1 MFGKIAA
8 FELRYQ
14 LKSPVLWIVFLLF
27 FLLTFFAVAS
37 DNVSIGGG
45 GGNIHEN
52 SPFSIIVSTAVM
64 SIFAQF
70 VVVAFV
76 ANIILRDVETGFG
89 PIIQSTRISKFDYLI
104 GRFTGAFI
112 ASMIVL
118 TAVPIG
124 MMLGSF
130 MPWLDPETIGP
141 FVFGHYAYAYFV
153 AGVPTLFLCACLFFA
168 LATITRSMM
177 GSYIGLIVFLMLYF
191 VMQGVFNRPE
201 HEDMVTLLEP
211 YGIGAIF
218 QETRYWTAAERNTQL
233 PPLGGEW
240 LINRAIW
247 MGVALASLAAA
258 YFMFSFSS
266 KGSKASRKRA
276 KLEAQTPADTILAT
290 AGHASRR
297 SFSGAASWSQMLA
310 RARFEFGYV
319 MTGPAFIVLL
329 MVGLL
334 NAYGS
339 LWYADTITGEITVYP
354 VTMLMAQALTG
365 SFTLFPIIIATYYAG
380 ELVWR
385 DREKRMHEIIDS
397 TPAPD
402 WTFVAPKVLALF
414 AVLASCIAISVAAGV
429 LVQVMKGFSAINIGQ
444 YLIWYALPALYAC
457 FTFAALAVFAQVITP
472 HKFIGWGIMLVYL
485 IGSITL
491 SQLGFD
497 HNLYLYGG
505 APNAPLSEMNQNSHY
520 WIGAAWFQLY
530 WSIFALLLIVLTYSL
545 WRRGGDTRLF
555 PQLARLP
562 RRLAGPAGMMAAAL
576 LVSFA
581 GVGGWIYYNTNVL
594 NDYRS
599 NLGEEARLAEMERA
613 LLRYENAP
621 QPKVTDVVLN
631 VQVFPREHRAVTTGS
646 YTIEN
651 RTGAPLSEMH
661 LMWPQDLELDT
672 VEIEGG
678 ALADDF
684 AEHDQSFPF
693 QIWRFTTPMQPNER
707 RQIRFTTRYEAPG
720 FTNGGAAIPVNNNGT
735 FMNDRMLAPVLGFD
749 RSGLL
754 QDRARRRRYDL
765 VPDLRM
771 PRLEDDSARQFQYLR
786 HDADWVNADITVT
799 TDAGQIPIAPGYE
812 VSSETANG
820 RTTARFRTEA
830 PIMHFFSIQSAA
842 YEVARD
848 RWNDVELAVYYDPH
862 HPYNVQRMMRAMKVS
877 FDVFTREFSPFQF
890 RQMRI
895 LEFPAYA
902 SFAQSFANTV
912 PYSESI
918 GFIARYDDASAER
931 ETEKVDFVTYV
942 TAHEVAHQWWAHQ
955 LIGADMQGSTMLSE
969 TFASYSA
976 LLVMEEIYGPD
987 QVRRF
992 LRQELDN
999 YLRSR
1004 GGEVV
1009 EELPLMRVENQ
1020 GYIHYRKGGV
1030 VMYFLRN
1037 EIGEDPVNR
1046 AMQRLLQEF
1055 SFRGAPYPRS
1065 LDFVRILREEAG
1077 DNPAHQALITDLFER
1092 ITLYDARVVSASS
1105 TPRSDGRWDVT
1116 MVVEAR
1122 KLYADGEGQ
1131 ETESPLD
1138 EAFEFGVFT
1147 AEPGEGAFSS
1157 EDVVAFERRPIRSG
1171 RQTVVLIVDR
1181 EPRFAGIDPYNKRID
1196 RNSDD
1201 NVLAVTRARSAP
1213 QAGQVASAP
1222 AP

>member
-1 MFGKIAA
+1 MFGKIAG

-27 FLLTFFAVAS
+27 FLLTFFAVVS

-45 GGNIHEN
+45 GGNVHEN
-52 SPFSIIVSTAVM
+52 SPFSIIMSISVM

-76 ANIILRDVETGFG
+76 ANVILRDVETGFG
-89 PIIQSTRISKFDYLI
+89 PIIQSTRMSKFDYLF

-112 ASMIVL
+112 ASMIAL
-118 TAVPIG
+118 AAVPLGLMI
-124 MMLGSF
+124 GSF
-130 MPWLDPETIGP
+130 MPWIDPETIGP
-141 FVFGHYAYAYFV
+141 FVPWHYAYGYFV
-153 AGVPTLFLCACLFFA
+153 AGVPTLFLCGCMFFA
-168 LATITRSMM
+168 LATVTRSMM
-177 GSYIGLIVFLMLYF
+177 GSYIGLVVFLVLYF
-191 VMQGVFNRPE
+191 VLSGIFNRPE
-201 HEDMVTLLEP
+201 HEDLVTLLEP

-218 QETRYWTAAERNTQL
+218 QETRYWTASERNLQV
-233 PPLGGEW
+233 PPIGEQW

-247 MGVALASLAAA
+247 MSVAVASLAAA
-258 YFMFSFSS
+258 YFLFSFSS

-276 KLEAQTPADTILAT
+276 KLDAQNSADAVVTT
-290 AGHASRR
+290 AGHAARR
-297 SFSGAASWSQMLA
+297 SFTGAAGWSQTLA

-319 MTGPAFIVLL
+319 MSGPAFIVLL

-334 NAYGS
+334 NAYGG
-339 LWYADTITGEITVYP
+339 LWYADTITSGITVYP
-354 VTMLMAQALTG
+354 VTMLMAQALLG
-365 SFTLFPIIIATYYAG
+365 SFTLFPIIIATYYSG

-385 DREKRMHEIIDS
+385 DREKRMHEIIDT
-397 TPAPD
+397 TPAAD
-402 WTFVAPKVLALF
+402 WTFVTPKVLALF
-414 AVLASCIAISVAAGV
+414 GVLAACISISVLAGV
-429 LVQVMKGFSAINIGQ
+429 LVQLMKGFSAINIGQ
-444 YLIWYALPALYAC
+444 YIFWYALPALFSC

-472 HKFIGWGIMLVYL
+472 HKFFGWGIMLIYL

-497 HNLYLYGG
+497 HNLYLYGNT
-505 APNAPLSEMNQNSHY
+505 PSTPLSEMNEHSHY

-530 WSIFALLLIVLTYSL
+530 WSLFALLLIVLSYSL
-545 WRRGGDTRLF
+545 WRRGSDTRLL

-562 RRLAGPAGMMAAAL
+562 RRLAGPAGVMAVVL
-576 LVSFA
+576 LVGFA

-599 NLGEEARLAEMERA
+599 NLAQEALLADQERA
-613 LLRYENAP
+613 LLQYENAP

-631 VQVFPREHRAVTTGS
+631 VQVFPHEHRAVTTGS
-646 YTIEN
+646 YMIEN
-651 RTGAPLSEMH
+651 RTGAALSEVH
-661 LMWPQDLELDT
+661 LMWPQDVDLDN
-672 VEIEGG
+672 VEIDG
-678 ALADDF
+678 AVLADDF
-684 AEHDQSFPF
+684 AEHEQSFPF
-693 QIWRFTTPMQPNER
+693 QIWRLSTPMQPNER
-707 RQIRFTTRYEAPG
+707 RQIRFTTRFESPG
-720 FTNGGAAIPVNNNGT
+720 FTNSGGAIPVNDNGT

-754 QDRARRRRYDL
+754 QDRTRRRRYGL

-799 TDAGQIPIAPGYE
+799 TDADQIPVAPGYE
-812 VSSETANG
+812 VSNETANG

-842 YEVARD
+842 YQVARD
-848 RWNDVELAVYYDPH
+848 RWGDVDLAVYYDPH
-862 HPYNVQRMMRAMKVS
+862 HAYNVQRMMRAMKVS
-877 FDVFTREFSPFQF
+877 FDVYSREFSPFQF

-895 LEFPAYA
+895 LEFPAYQT
-902 SFAQSFANTV
+902 FAQSFANTV
-912 PYSESI
+912 PYSEGI
-918 GFIARYDDASAER
+918 GFIARYDDATAER
-931 ETEKVDFVTYV
+931 ETDKVDFVTYV

-1004 GGEVV
+1004 GGEVI

-1030 VMYFLRN
+1030 AMYFLRN
-1037 EIGEDPVNR
+1037 EIGEEPVNR
-1046 AMQRLLQEF
+1046 AMQRLLQEYA
-1055 SFRGAPYPRS
+1055 FRGAPYPRS
-1065 LDFVRILREEAG
+1065 SDFVRMLREEVG
-1077 DNPAHQALITDLFER
+1077 DNPAHQALITDIFER
-1092 ITLYDARVVSASS
+1092 ITLYDARVVTATA
-1105 TPRSDGRWDVT
+1105 TPRADGRWDVSLD
-1116 MVVEAR
+1116 VEAR

-1131 ETESPLD
+1131 ETEAPLD
-1138 EAFEFGVFT
+1138 ENFEIGIFT

-1157 EDVVAFERRPIRSG
+1157 DDVVLFERHPIHSG
-1171 RQTVVLIVDR
+1171 RQTISLIVDR
-1181 EPRFAGIDPYNKRID
+1181 EPTFAGIDPYNKRID
-1196 RNSDD
+1196 RNSED
-1201 NVLAVTRARSAP
+1201 NVMAVTVTRAR
-1213 QAGQVASAP
+1213 GQ
-1222 AP
+1222 